1 MGLGDLGIWG
11 YINLLIYR
19 YIRMS
24 VRGSRSE
31 NEEFVMVPNYKGMD
45 QSDMDAMEHTRRA
58 EEAGRKIIEDNL
70 KIYLKRIGNDKEL
83 KPSFIGWIAHLHPEN
98 VKLDTRLDP
107 EIAPHN
113 PHKVIYDHIYKE
125 HFKNIGKPWFGR
137 GVMKKKTRKG
147 RKKVSKK
154 GISYRHVDEKKRKKT
169 RKRKHKRK
177 TTNTVPKCHSS
188 QHELQMKFRKFLKS
202 IQLS

>member
-1 MGLGDLGIWG
+1 M
-11 YINLLIYR
+11 
-19 YIRMS
+19 
-24 VRGSRSE
+24 
-31 NEEFVMVPNYKGMD
+31 
-45 QSDMDAMEHTRRA
+45 
-58 EEAGRKIIEDNL
+58 
-70 KIYLKRIGNDKEL
+70 KRIGNDKEL

-113 PHKVIYDHIYKE
+113 PHKVIYDHLYKE

-154 GISYRHVDEKKRKKT
+154 GISSFFEVIRKG
-169 RKRKHKRK
+169 RYYDYCLS
-177 TTNTVPKCHSS
+177 TNHLYQK
-188 QHELQMKFRKFLKS
+188 
-202 IQLS
+202 